1 MGCDPV
7 VAPLIGIRPLTPAL
21 PPADTFDGL
30 VFTSPNGV
38 AAFAALFGAGLPGV
52 EAFRDRPVFAV
63 GEATAAAAAD
73 AGWPRALSAD
83 GDVHDLA
90 RLIVREAAGL
100 RLLAAGA
107 ETPSADL
114 GALVGEAA
122 TVSPLAVYRA
132 EPTDAAAP
140 DAWDVVLIH
149 SPRAGR
155 ELAARLEP
163 VRGAGG
169 RTLVAIS
176 RAAAA
181 PLEQAGFARIM
192 VASRPD
198 EASLIETLKAVLGK
212 PPADV

>member
-1 MGCDPV
+1 MPGL
-7 VAPLIGIRPLTPAL
+7 PL
-21 PPADTFDGL
+21 ADGFDGL

-38 AAFAALFGAGLPGV
+38 AAFAALSGVALSGAGLSGV
-52 EAFRDRPVFAV
+52 EAFRNMPVFAV
-63 GEATAAAAAD
+63 GEATAAAAVE

-90 RLIVREAAGL
+90 RLIVRQGAGL
-100 RLLAAGA
+100 RLLAPGA

-114 GALVGEAA
+114 DALVGEAA
-122 TVSPLAVYRA
+122 TVVPLAVYRA

-140 DAWDVVLIH
+140 DAWDVVMIH
-149 SPRAGR
+149 SPRAGQ
-155 ELAARLEP
+155 ELAARLN
-163 VRGAGG
+163 VGHGADG
-169 RTLVAIS
+169 RTLAAIS

-198 EASLIETLKAVLGK
+198 EASLIETLKAALGK

>member
-7 VAPLIGIRPLTPAL
+7 VVPLIGIRSLSSAL

-38 AAFAALFGAGLPGV
+38 AAFAALPGV

-63 GEATAAAAAD
+63 GEGTAAAATE
-73 AGWPRALSAD
+73 AGWPQALSAD
-83 GDVHDLA
+83 GDAHDLA
-90 RLIVREAAGL
+90 RLIVREGAGL

-114 GALVGEAA
+114 CALVGEAA
-122 TVSPLAVYRA
+122 TVVPFVVYRA
-132 EPTDAAAP
+132 EPTDAATP

-155 ELAARLEP
+155 ELAARLES
-163 VRGAGG
+163 VRGGEG
-169 RTLVAIS
+169 RTFVAIS

-198 EASLIETLKAVLGK
+198 EASLIETLKAALGK